1 MHAIDSLPFSPMV
14 CPSHPSFLSHVQIRI
29 VENLEGLHELRVLTL
44 SHNQIVSLAGLAAD
58 RFQVQRGARLTRL
71 DVRHNLLGAFASADA
86 GTSGTTTAGRNRAGT
101 ARRAHGAGALANGS
115 DRGEDGHDEDD
126 EGIVAARNVFDALS
140 ACTALRELA
149 LHGNDR
155 LLHTLSS
162 ASVGLVASYAGD
174 SGADEHDIDE
184 EAAEADDDDPE
195 TRRVART
202 VAKVR
207 IFVFSPAGVN
217 SFRYF

>member
-1 MHAIDSLPFSPMV
+1 MV
-14 CPSHPSFLSHVQIRI
+14 CPSHTHSFLSHAQIRI
-29 VENLEGLHELRVLTL
+29 VENLEGLHELRILTL

-71 DVRHNLLGAFASADA
+71 DVRHNLLGAFASAEID
-86 GTSGTTTAGRNRAGT
+86 TSGAVTAGRNRIGT
-101 ARRAHGAGALANGS
+101 ARRAHGAGTLADGS

-126 EGIVAARNVFDALS
+126 DGILAARSVFDALS

-162 ASVGLVASYAGD
+162 ASVGSVASHVGD
-174 SGADEHDIDE
+174 SDAD
-184 EAAEADDDDPE
+184 
-195 TRRVART
+195 
-202 VAKVR
+202 
-207 IFVFSPAGVN
+207 
-217 SFRYF
+217 

>member
-1 MHAIDSLPFSPMV
+1 MV
-14 CPSHPSFLSHVQIRI
+14 CPSRPCSFLSHVQIRI
-29 VENLEGLHELRVLTL
+29 IENLEGLHELRVLTL

-71 DVRHNLLGAFASADA
+71 DVRHNLLGAFASAGIDTIGA
-86 GTSGTTTAGRNRAGT
+86 TTAGRNRAGS
-101 ARRAHGAGALANGS
+101 ARRAHGTGALVDGG

-126 EGIVAARNVFDALS
+126 EGIVAARSVLDALS

-155 LLHTLSS
+155 LLLTLSS
-162 ASVGLVASYAGD
+162 ASAGSVASHVGD
-174 SGADEHDIDE
+174 SDADEHDIDAD
-184 EAAEADDDDPE
+184 EAQADNDDPV

-202 VAKVR
+202 VAQVH
-207 IFVFSPAGVN
+207 IF
-217 SFRYF
+217 

>member
-1 MHAIDSLPFSPMV
+1 MFLPP
-14 CPSHPSFLSHVQIRI
+14 HVQIRI

-71 DVRHNLLGAFASADA
+71 DLRYNLLGAFSSAEG
-86 GTSGTTTAGRNRAGT
+86 GTSGAVAVGLNRLVT
-101 ARRAHGAGALANGS
+101 ARRDHGADALENGV
-115 DRGEDGHDEDD
+115 DQGEGGHDEDH
-126 EGIVAARNVFDALS
+126 EGIAAARSVFDALS

-155 LLHTLSS
+155 LLLTLSS
-162 ASVGLVASYAGD
+162 VSVGSVASHVAD
-174 SGADEHDIDE
+174 SGANELGIDE
-184 EAAEADDDDPE
+184 GATEADDEPE

-202 VAKVR
+202 AAKVR
-207 IFVFSPAGVN
+207 FSLIRILPA
-217 SFRYF
+217 